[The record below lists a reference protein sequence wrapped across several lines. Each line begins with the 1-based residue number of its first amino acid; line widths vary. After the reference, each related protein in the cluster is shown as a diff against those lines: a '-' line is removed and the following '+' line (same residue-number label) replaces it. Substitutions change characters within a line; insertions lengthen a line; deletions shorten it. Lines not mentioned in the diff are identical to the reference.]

1 MQKILF
7 LDRDGTI
14 IKEPHD
20 YQIDHIDKFEFL
32 EGVINHLKRIVDTL
46 DYQLVMV
53 TNQDGLGTDAY
64 PETDFWPYQ
73 ELMIRTLKSEGVT
86 FSDIHIDRSFPEDN
100 SPYRKPGTAMLTKYM
115 EGDYD
120 LENSYVIGDR
130 WSDMQLAKNLGC
142 KSILLAEKTIDQRPE
157 ELVVDHQVNTWKKIF
172 DILTKEDRKAKAI
185 RNTNETKIKAS
196 INLEGTG
203 LAEISTGLGFF
214 DHMLHQIAKHG
225 SLDLFVAVNGDLEVD
240 EHHTIEDTAIVLGE
254 LINRSLA
261 KKAGIQRYGFALPMD
276 EVEAQVLI
284 DFGGRPWF
292 VWDVKFEREKIGD
305 VPTEMFFH
313 FFKSFSDNAKCN
325 LNIKAIGENEHH
337 IIEAIFKS
345 FAKAIKMAK
354 ERNMNDLSIPS
365 TKGTL

>member
-7 LDRDGTI
+7 LDRDGTL

-20 YQIDHIDKFEFL
+20 YQIDHLDKFEFL
-32 EGVINHLKRIVDTL
+32 EGVIYHLKRIVDTL
-46 DYQLVMV
+46 DYKLVMV
-53 TNQDGLGTDAY
+53 TNQDGLGTDGY
-64 PETDFWPYQ
+64 PESDFWPYQ
-73 ELMIRTLKSEGVT
+73 ELVIRTLKSEGVT

-100 SPYRKPGTAMLTKYM
+100 SPYRKPRIGMLAKYM
-115 EGDYD
+115 DGNYD

-130 WSDMQLAKNLGC
+130 WSDMQLADNLGC
-142 KSILLAEKTIDQRPE
+142 KSVLIAEETIDQRPE
-157 ELVVDHQVNTWKKIF
+157 GLDVDHQVNSWKKIF
-172 DILTKEDRKAKAI
+172 DILTTEDRKAKAI

-196 INLEGTG
+196 INLDGTG
-203 LAEISTGLGFF
+203 IAEISTGLGFF

-225 SLDLFVAVNGDLEVD
+225 SLDLFVSVDGDLEVD

-254 LINRSLA
+254 LFYQSLA

-284 DFGGRPWF
+284 DFGGRPWI
-292 VWDVKFEREKIGD
+292 VWDVNFERQKIGD

-313 FFKSFSDNAKCN
+313 FFKSFSDHAKCN
-325 LNIKAIGENEHH
+325 LNIKANGDNEHH
-337 IIEAIFKS
+337 LIEAIFKS

-354 ERNMNDLSIPS
+354 ERNINDLSIPS